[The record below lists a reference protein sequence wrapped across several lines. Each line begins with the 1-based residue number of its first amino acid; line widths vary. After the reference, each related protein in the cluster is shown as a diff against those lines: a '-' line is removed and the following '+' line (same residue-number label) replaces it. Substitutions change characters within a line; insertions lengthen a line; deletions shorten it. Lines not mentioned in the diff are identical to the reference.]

1 MAEQSILH
9 MQPKLRLITLA
20 LGSLLLAGCAS
31 IVSKSN
37 WPVTLSSNPS
47 GASVMVAN
55 KQGVNIH
62 SATTPTTVTLE
73 SDAGFFRRAQ
83 YTLTFTKPGCPTRSV
98 TLKARMNRWY
108 VGNIVFGG
116 LIGILIVD
124 PATGAMWKLDHY
136 VHVDLASGDIAG
148 KAQPLRI
155 VERSAMPAA
164 WEGHLI
170 AVN

>member
-1 MAEQSILH
+1 MH
-9 MQPKLRLITLA
+9 TNLRLITLA
-20 LGSLLLAGCAS
+20 LGSLLLASCAS

-47 GASVMVAN
+47 GASVMVTN

-83 YTLTFTKPGCPTRSV
+83 YTLTFTKPGCSTRSV

-108 VGNIVFGG
+108 VGNLVFGG

-136 VHVDLASGDIAG
+136 VHVDLASGGITG
-148 KAQPLRI
+148 NAQPLRI
-155 VERSAMPAA
+155 VERSVMPAA